1 MSQSSENAGQSAK
14 AKGKILVIDDE
25 SDIRAALDAI
35 LEDEGFS
42 VITAADGMEG
52 VQKNKEND
60 PDVIILDLK
69 MPKMGGMEALREIR
83 KTDKDVR
90 VIILTGYGEAG
101 SVREAENLDVF
112 EYVSKPFRNAMITG
126 CVKEAL
132 ACAR

>member
-1 MSQSSENAGQSAK
+1 MSERNEKAGQAAK
-14 AKGKILVIDDE
+14 VKILIVDDE
-25 SDIRAALDAI
+25 ADLRAALQNVLI
-35 LEDEGFS
+35 PEGFS
-42 VITAADGMEG
+42 VITAVNGMEG
-52 VQKNKEND
+52 VQKNKEHD

-69 MPKMGGMEALREIR
+69 MPKMGGMETLREIR

-101 SVREAENLDVF
+101 SIREAEELDVF
-112 EYVSKPFRNAMITG
+112 EYISKPFRNAIILG